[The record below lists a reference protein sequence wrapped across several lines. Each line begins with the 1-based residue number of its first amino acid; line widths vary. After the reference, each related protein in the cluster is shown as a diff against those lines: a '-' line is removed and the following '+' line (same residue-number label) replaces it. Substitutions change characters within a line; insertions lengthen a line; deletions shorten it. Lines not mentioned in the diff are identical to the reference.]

1 VELIGSLEPDYQSS
15 AFSVS
20 DLMAEVRFLM
30 ERRQDKPSSKDQC

>member
-1 VELIGSLEPDYQSS
+1 VELIGSLEPDYQNN

-30 ERRQDKPSSKDQC
+30 ERRQNKPSREDKC